1 MRGVALASSSVVALD
16 PTRREE
22 ALFVPVTIVMP
33 NSTPRR
39 RLDAPAEPITQQ
51 RRPAA
56 SSHHVHRPVLD
67 AAYGHCV
74 EVRRAAEV
82 DLDRM
87 VEVMFAE
94 PGVEQLAFMPS
105 IAGARRFS
113 RAMWSHAGL
122 GEFVVADDDGE
133 VVGFAWWSENGI
145 SLRDGVRAAVAGW
158 GPPGPIRLAVK
169 GWPRQLVEIP
179 MPAGPKLFELQVHPL
194 RRGNGVG
201 TTLLRHVINMVGRGS
216 LSLTT
221 RTDNPARRLY
231 EGHGF
236 SVTAEKLHRAYERR
250 TGSRGRIVMIRPAPE
265 TTGSSP

>member
-1 MRGVALASSSVVALD
+1 MYSAR
-16 PTRREE
+16 
-22 ALFVPVTIVMP
+22 
-33 NSTPRR
+33 
-39 RLDAPAEPITQQ
+39 
-51 RRPAA
+51 
-56 SSHHVHRPVLD
+56 LD

-74 EVRRAAEV
+74 EVRQATED

-105 IAGARRFS
+105 IAGAGRFS

-133 VVGFAWWSENGI
+133 VVGFAWWSEKGI
-145 SLRDGVRAAVAGW
+145 SPRDGVRAAVAGW
-158 GPPGPIRLAVK
+158 GRAGPIRLAVK
-169 GWPRQLVEIP
+169 GWPRQLVEVP

-194 RRGNGVG
+194 RRGDGVG
-201 TTLLRHVINMVGRGS
+201 TALLGHVINMVGRGS

-231 EGHGF
+231 ERHGF
-236 SVTAEKLHRAYERR
+236 SVTAEKSHRAYERR
-250 TGSRGRIVMIRPAPE
+250 TGSKGRIVMIRPAP
-265 TTGSSP
+265 